1 MFAPKMSRVQTKAP
15 ESPHRNGGAVVMPRA
30 LHGTNGHQTILRAA
44 TQRLAHLPVKRAA
57 ERREQEAAAETVSK
71 RETPRGASWGSSKIP
86 LFEPDRAI
94 QPQARPSL
102 SAPSLA
108 GNFQSNHSVGDVN
121 DPLEHEADRVADQ
134 VLTRDRHPTASGTPP
149 RSRPYPST
157 RSSGRVYSDA
167 GAPPGGV
174 AEVLRSPGRPLDA
187 TTRAEFEPRFGQDFG
202 QVRLHND
209 TQAAAAAHS
218 IRALAFTFDTHIV
231 FGDAQSVTDRRLLAH
246 ELTHVVQQSG
256 IAGAPSP
263 VQRPGEARPA
273 IARAP
278 APPDRQLSSGLPA
291 GVQLVELSK
300 IEYTQPGVS
309 YTTSDGEPL
318 GQMAAR
324 MRKSGWDLADPA
336 DIVQMKDGRLVSVDH
351 RRLWAADRAGLTQIS
366 ARIHLETDEVA
377 GATAARFAIG
387 KGRVPRGT
395 NPRTGTAW
403 KVGDVPRTWGDAIS
417 FRSAVQDFQ
426 KLGRVTNSGFDP
438 TALPGGG
445 VRDPSFPAT
454 GSKNMPMRMQPGP
467 LEQRIDPTA
476 GGSVIKSGGVR
487 KNVPSGKIVTGE
499 INSKTP
505 VNDPSGGRSGP
516 TGPGGS
522 GPVADTRPTVTEG
535 RGATVGEIAAAP
547 HAQSIDAARGSV
559 EGAWSMILAGQLSYV
574 RGAEL
579 QKAVDALIALEP
591 TIEQDRQKGIDV
603 TVTVVAEVP
612 DHPDVAGYATGTGDA
627 SQVVLFRDMYISHL
641 SLPASAATS
650 TVSTAYDAG
659 GHSRDYVGQGD
670 MTLDQRIRSQLG
682 EKYPVPGTGPHAGFH
697 FVEGQQVFPGYPP
710 PKPAGPPMATRT
722 QGIAGTW
729 TPEFRDVFT
738 GNFYQVLP
746 LADRVLRVDVDAG
759 GMATPRLIQG
769 GYACAF
775 EDGGPNTTKVMTG
788 RFKVG
793 EGYPPQAQWYWS
805 AFEYLPDKRLI
816 LEWVHGQ
823 DRNYAMLWDAL
834 FLWRHL

>member
-1 MFAPKMSRVQTKAP
+1 MFAPKMSKVQTQAP
-15 ESPHRNGGAVVMPRA
+15 ESSNRNGGAVVKPRA
-30 LHGTNGHQTILRAA
+30 LPGTIGHQSILRAA
-44 TQRLAHLPVKRAA
+44 TQRLAPLPAKRTA
-57 ERREQEAAAETVSK
+57 ERREQEAAAEVVSK

-102 SAPSLA
+102 SAPSV
-108 GNFQSNHSVGDVN
+108 QPNHSVGDFN

-134 VLTRDRHPTASGTPP
+134 VLTRDTYTTTSGTPP
-149 RSRPYPST
+149 RSRPYPGT
-157 RSSGRVYSDA
+157 RSGGRVYSDA
-167 GAPPGGV
+167 CASPGGV
-174 AEVLRSPGRPLDA
+174 AEVLRSPGRSLDA
-187 TTRAEFEPRFGQDFG
+187 ATRAEFEPKFGRDFG
-202 QVRLHND
+202 QVRLHSD
-209 TQAAAAAHS
+209 AQAAAAARS

-246 ELTHVVQQSG
+246 ELAHVVQQSG
-256 IAGAPSP
+256 IAGAPFP

-278 APPDRQLSSGLPA
+278 APPDRQLGSGLPA
-291 GVQLVELSK
+291 GVQLVDLSK
-300 IEYTQPGVS
+300 IEYSQADVS
-309 YTTSDGEPL
+309 FTTRDGETL
-318 GQMAAR
+318 GQMAAG
-324 MRKSGWDLADPA
+324 MRQSGWDLSKPA
-336 DIVQMKDGRLVSVDH
+336 DVVKMADGRLVSLDH
-351 RRLWAADRAGLTQIS
+351 RRLWAAERAGLTQVS
-366 ARIHLETDEVA
+366 ARIHLESDLIADET
-377 GATAARFAIG
+377 ATNFRIG

-395 NPRTGTAW
+395 NPRTGVPWRA
-403 KVGDVPRTWGDAIS
+403 GDTPGTWGEAVS
-417 FRSAVQDFQ
+417 FRSAGQRFQ
-426 KLGRVTNSGFDP
+426 KVGQLSNSGFDP

-445 VRDPSFPAT
+445 TRDPSFPAT
-454 GSKNMPMRMQPGP
+454 GSKDMPMRMQPGP

-487 KNVPSGKIVTGE
+487 KNVPSGKIVTGV
-499 INSKTP
+499 IDSKTP
-505 VNDPSGGRSGP
+505 VNDPSGGAGP

-522 GPVADTRPTVTEG
+522 GPVADPRPVVTEG

-559 EGAWSMILAGQLSYV
+559 EGAWSLILAGQLSYV
-574 RGAEL
+574 RGVEL
-579 QKAVDALIALEP
+579 QKAVDALVALEP
-591 TIEQDRQKGIDV
+591 TIEQQRRKGIDV

-612 DHPDVAGYATGTGDA
+612 NQGDVTGFATGTGDS
-627 SQVVLFRDMYISHL
+627 SQVVRFRDMYISHL

-659 GHSRDYVGQGD
+659 SHSRDYVGQGD

-682 EKYPVPGTGPHAGFH
+682 EKYPVPGTGPHDGFH
-697 FVEGQQVFPGYPP
+697 FVEGQQFFPGYPP

-722 QGIAGTW
+722 QGIAGSW
-729 TPEFRDVFT
+729 IPEFREVFT

-746 LADRVLRVDVDAG
+746 LAGRVLRVDVDAG
-759 GMATPRLIQG
+759 GMATPRLTQG
-769 GYACAF
+769 SYACAF
-775 EDGGPNTTKVMTG
+775 EDGGPNTTRVMTG

-805 AFEYLPDKRLI
+805 AFEYMPDKRLI

-823 DRNYAMLWDAL
+823 DRNYDMLWDAL